1 MRRSIRNNIILI
13 SDFPVSFI
21 MSSPTCTRFIRGR
34 SGTEHLWH
42 TILALNC
49 QLPSK
54 STSQRME
61 DIRQEIIT
69 TKDLSDGYMLRPGP
83 EANKHGVFGTVSHAK
98 VVGKES

>member
-1 MRRSIRNNIILI
+1 
-13 SDFPVSFI
+13 
-21 MSSPTCTRFIRGR
+21 
-34 SGTEHLWH
+34 
-42 TILALNC
+42 
-49 QLPSK
+49 
-54 STSQRME
+54 ME